1 MTFKDTWKV
10 LKDWSEM
17 SAVAKLSL
25 LQLAIIIVLGFFLYN
40 AESRRI
46 SSLDSRDKELDRI
59 RASYNEIIL
68 RCENDKLAITNKFL
82 VKLDDLYDLHR
93 NEMNKV
99 RDAINEN

>member
-25 LQLAIIIVLGFFLYN
+25 LQLAIIIVLVFFLYN
-40 AESRRI
+40 AEDRRI
-46 SSLDSRDKELDRI
+46 ESLNNRDREIDRL
-59 RASYNEIIL
+59 RASYNEIIV
-68 RCENDKLAITNKFL
+68 RCESDKLAITNKFL

-99 RDAINEN
+99 RDAINKN